1 MAEPFKNMYNK
12 QFFDLFTKDLRLV
25 IDDFD
30 AHGFVSQI
38 MDDEWE
44 GRELKQRWIHITSI
58 LKKFLPADYKE
69 AIAKILELLDHVKS
83 TRPDFSV
90 IDDTKFGL
98 MLEYGVILN
107 NYVEQYGLDDYETSV
122 KAIEKITQFTS
133 CEFVTHPFIIKYPD
147 EMMKQ
152 MLVWSKHEHWGVRRL
167 SSEGCRPRLP
177 WAMALP
183 NLKKDPTP
191 IIPILENLK
200 NDPARFVRLS
210 VANNLNDIAKDN
222 PEIVIDLAKKWK
234 GESKEVDWI
243 IKHGCRTL
251 LKQGIP
257 EVMELFGFDSIR
269 NNISMEDFQ
278 ISSLKVKVGDS
289 LESKYGLN
297 MVFITKKQMER

>member
-147 EMMKQ
+147 KMMKQ

-167 SSEGCRPRLP
+167 ASEGCRPRLP

-200 NDPARFVRLS
+200 NDPARFAHFAEKVWGITGENTEAAAKAGIQRTVAFFRELEMPTNLEELGIGEVTEEDLRELAMSATQDDTVTLS
-210 VANNLNDIAKDN
+210 H
-222 PEIVIDLAKKWK
+222 
-234 GESKEVDWI
+234 
-243 IKHGCRTL
+243 IKPLHA
-251 LKQGIP
+251 
-257 EVMELFGFDSIR
+257 
-269 NNISMEDFQ
+269 EDVYQ
-278 ISSLKVKVGDS
+278 IMKRAAGK
-289 LESKYGLN
+289 
-297 MVFITKKQMER
+297 

>member
-167 SSEGCRPRLP
+167 ASEGCRPRFP
-177 WAMALP
+177 
-183 NLKKDPTP
+183 
-191 IIPILENLK
+191 
-200 NDPARFVRLS
+200 V
-210 VANNLNDIAKDN
+210 
-222 PEIVIDLAKKWK
+222 
-234 GESKEVDWI
+234 
-243 IKHGCRTL
+243 
-251 LKQGIP
+251 
-257 EVMELFGFDSIR
+257 
-269 NNISMEDFQ
+269 
-278 ISSLKVKVGDS
+278 
-289 LESKYGLN
+289 YGLSPLLTVPQVPSLQWVLLSLP
-297 MVFITKKQMER
+297 VFRTVYFLQKVPLTPFPDDGQSRHSSYILPVLYQAVPIPAVPKMHNLFSGETKYLTPHLSLHSFGKHYPADGWLQVSQHDWQYTDGQPGSAYPVCRWK

>member
-98 MLEYGVILN
+98 MLEYGVIMN

-167 SSEGCRPRLP
+167 ASEGCRPRLP

-269 NNISMEDFQ
+269 NNISMEDF
-278 ISSLKVKVGDS
+278 
-289 LESKYGLN
+289 
-297 MVFITKKQMER
+297 

>member
-83 TRPDFSV
+83 TRSDFSV

-98 MLEYGVILN
+98 MLEYGVIMN

-269 NNISMEDFQ
+269 NNISVE
-278 ISSLKVKVGDS
+278 IGRAHV
-289 LESKYGLN
+289 
-297 MVFITKKQMER
+297 

>member
-98 MLEYGVILN
+98 MLEYGAILD

-278 ISSLKVKVGDS
+278 ISSLKVKKNNS
-289 LESKYGLN
+289 L
-297 MVFITKKQMER
+297 

>member
-278 ISSLKVKVGDS
+278 ISSLKVNSYNS
-289 LESKYGLN
+289 L
-297 MVFITKKQMER
+297 